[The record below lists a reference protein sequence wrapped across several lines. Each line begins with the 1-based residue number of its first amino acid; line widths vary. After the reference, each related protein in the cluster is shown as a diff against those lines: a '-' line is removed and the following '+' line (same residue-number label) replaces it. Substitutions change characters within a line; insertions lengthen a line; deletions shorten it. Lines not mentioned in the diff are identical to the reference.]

1 MYRTI
6 GHRWRRIMELSSMGY
21 TYINGWAWDTWLA
34 FGRNVS
40 IFLRPVDEDGERV
53 RWAALLGPPTASE
66 DVAAS
71 RSAGTIHIV
80 EEEVREEDQDQ
91 LDPSTLLY
99 QDSIA

>member
-6 GHRWRRIMELSSMGY
+6 CHRWRRIMELSSMGC

-71 RSAGTIHIV
+71 GSAGTIRIV
-80 EEEVREEDQDQ
+80 EEELREEDQDQ

>member
-1 MYRTI
+1 MYSTV
-6 GHRWRRIMELSSMGY
+6 GHRWRRIMELSSMGC
-21 TYINGWAWDTWLA
+21 TYIYGWAWVTWLA

-53 RWAALLGPPTASE
+53 TWAALLAPPTASG

-71 RSAGTIHIV
+71 GSAGTTRIV
-80 EEEVREEDQDQ
+80 EEEPREEDQDQ

-99 QDSIA
+99 QDSTA